1 MKRSLLNNLS
11 ANTLQLIINQLFALI
26 IFYVLSTQLE
36 KAGFGQINM
45 VLAILLAVFNILS
58 LGIDQLV
65 IKKVAAGEDAN
76 QLLTSYCLHVII
88 SGLLFYSL
96 LVAGYSLFSLWFS
109 AYKLLLLIGI
119 GKLLIYF
126 SMPFKQVAN
135 GLERFRL
142 LGIISVISNI
152 VRGLALLVL
161 LFLHGVKLSTVVYV
175 FIAGDALEF
184 IFSCVLFI
192 YQTCIKP
199 RLVWDWQH
207 YINLIKAALPQAGVV
222 VITSALARFDW
233 IFIGLFVSPVKLA
246 EYSFAYK
253 VYELS
258 AAPLLALAPL
268 LIPRFTKM
276 FNQANFNSD
285 QAKVLVRAE
294 MMVAAFT
301 LLILNICWTPLID
314 LLTAGKY
321 GLVNQQTILILS
333 LSTPLVYLNNFL
345 WTMYFAQGRLK
356 LILHSFLLAMGINV
370 GLDLLLIPLY
380 KNEGA
385 AFAVL
390 ASLAGQ
396 CIFYIS
402 KNKLKQLNKAFLSC
416 IYCTLTALLVLFIV
430 RLWLSNTF
438 ILLGTSIVLFTLLL
452 FITRQVR
459 LKNTSAPAHLL
470 KD

>member
-1 MKRSLLNNLS
+1 MKRSLIHNLS
-11 ANTLQLIINQLFALI
+11 TNTLQLIINQFFALI
-26 IFYVLSTQLE
+26 IFYALSTQLD
-36 KAGFGQINM
+36 KTSFGQINM
-45 VLAILLAVFNILS
+45 VLAILLAVFNMLS

-65 IKKVAAGEDAN
+65 IKKVASGEDAV
-76 QLLTSYCLHVII
+76 QLLTSYCLHVIV
-88 SGLLFYSL
+88 SGFLFYGLLA
-96 LVAGYSLFSLWFS
+96 AGYYLFPLWFS

-119 GKLLIYF
+119 GKLLVYF
-126 SMPFKQVAN
+126 SMPFKQIAN

-142 LGIISVISNI
+142 LALISVISNI
-152 VRGLALLVL
+152 ARGLALLAL
-161 LFLHGVKLSTVVYV
+161 LFLHEVKVNTVVYV
-175 FIAGDALEF
+175 FITGDALEF
-184 IFSCVLFI
+184 IFSCALFI
-192 YQTCIKP
+192 YQTNIRPKLLWN
-199 RLVWDWQH
+199 RQH
-207 YINLIKAALPQAGVV
+207 YMNLVKEALPQAGVV
-222 VITSALARFDW
+222 IIIAALARFDW
-233 IFIGLFVSPVKLA
+233 IFIGLFLSPVKLA

-276 FNQANFNSD
+276 FGENIFNID
-285 QAKVLVRAE
+285 QAELLIRAE
-294 MMVAAFT
+294 MVVAAFT
-301 LLILNICWTPLID
+301 FLILNICWTPLMD
-314 LLTAGKY
+314 HLTAGKY

-356 LILHSFLLAMGINV
+356 LILHSFILAVCINV

-390 ASLAGQ
+390 ASLIGQ

-402 KNKLKQLNKAFLSC
+402 KNELKQLNKAFLSC
-416 IYCTLTALLVLFIV
+416 LFCTLTALLVLFIV
-430 RLWLSNTF
+430 RLWLNNVF
-438 ILLGTSIVLFTLLL
+438 ILLGISIMLFALLL
-452 FITRQVR
+452 LITKQVR
-459 LKNTSAPAHLL
+459 LKNATDLAHFL